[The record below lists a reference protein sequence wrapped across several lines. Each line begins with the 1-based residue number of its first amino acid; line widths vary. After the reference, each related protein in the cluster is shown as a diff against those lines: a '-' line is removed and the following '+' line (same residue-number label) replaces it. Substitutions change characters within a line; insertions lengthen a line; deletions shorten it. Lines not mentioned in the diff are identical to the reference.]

1 MGVLSEAGP
10 PDKTRDFDAL
20 SFASQ
25 FDDVRRVYPL
35 RHFVWLPWL
44 GRDGSIVGG
53 MLLARSVPWS
63 EQDDKVARYLCGALS
78 HAWLAAG
85 GGRRVR
91 RLSWVSRR
99 VVAGSVAAGLL
110 LLFVPVPMS
119 ALAPV
124 EVAPREALIVTSGV
138 EGVIRSVEVEPNA
151 PIKSGQ
157 LLVSLSD
164 TVLRNRAEIAER
176 EVLVADTKLKKA
188 SQLAFVDAR
197 GRHDM
202 AIARSELEL
211 KLAERDYARELLGR
225 AEIRAERDGVAFF
238 ADKRDLV
245 GRPVGVGEKLMEVAD
260 PARSEFRIDLP
271 VADAIVLRD
280 GARIKIFLD
289 ADPLNAIE
297 ARLERASYKSAMREG
312 QQLAFRLVASVTEA
326 GANVRLGARGTAQVF
341 SDRVPLGFYLLR
353 RPISALRQWIGL

>member
-1 MGVLSEAGP
+1 M
-10 PDKTRDFDAL
+10 
-20 SFASQ
+20 
-25 FDDVRRVYPL
+25 
-35 RHFVWLPWL
+35 
-44 GRDGSIVGG
+44 
-53 MLLARSVPWS
+53 
-63 EQDDKVARYLCGALS
+63 
-78 HAWLAAG
+78 
-85 GGRRVR
+85 R